1 MKGYPTIL
9 KRSQTRLL
17 KRYRSKT
24 YLNAC
29 WVPVF
34 QGSKEYVL
42 DGDEVKRGLKSIYRI
57 VWNISHRNAVGK
69 VQKKQTHIASIQ
81 HWNVVDEF
89 KEFLQYRQGRI
100 ENDSIMWT
108 KANIHG
114 NVPDLKNAIAEFLE
128 DLGSDI
134 SIDGQIYDAIEKKLA
149 NVGDSESS
157 DTANFISKINLK
169 WYPVKKL
176 IITDYVGS
184 EEFQV
189 WLSNEA
195 MRKAGPRK
203 STKQELRDQKEF
215 EGKFDS
221 FKESFRNPFGEA
233 DANSDT
239 SSENEAVS
247 NQITNRE
254 LALEIVKAGFKGL
267 AKIHHPDVG
276 GDTEKMKELIVAKD
290 QLTDFLS

>member
-108 KANIHG
+108 KANIPG
-114 NVPDLKNAIAEFLE
+114 NVPDLKNVIAEFLE

-221 FKESFRNPFGEA
+221 FKVRIPGHSGHPFRTILATDSEGSRPPIPIDCGHQFRLIAATDSRVSRPPIPNDPGHCFSLFGQRHWFI
-233 DANSDT
+233 DLQQ
-239 SSENEAVS
+239 V
-247 NQITNRE
+247 
-254 LALEIVKAGFKGL
+254 
-267 AKIHHPDVG
+267 
-276 GDTEKMKELIVAKD
+276 
-290 QLTDFLS
+290 